1 MGSKKTVSVKQ
12 KTAPKKKAQ
21 TKAAP
26 RAAKKEKTAAENK
39 PRHPKGRVSE
49 NGRTKEALAKTLASA
64 LARADEDSNA
74 IETRLKTASN
84 KQLLRLEAAVATLKK
99 DYGSRDKLVASIAGK
114 QSKDKDYTAKLEQ
127 LTLPNLLELAKS
139 GERRAKANA

>member
-64 LARADEDSNA
+64 LAHADEDSNA
-74 IETRLKTASN
+74 IETRLKPYAYFVSQPPGLMAFLQCYASV
-84 KQLLRLEAAVATLKK
+84 RIFCSA
-99 DYGSRDKLVASIAGK
+99 Y
-114 QSKDKDYTAKLEQ
+114 
-127 LTLPNLLELAKS
+127 LP
-139 GERRAKANA
+139 